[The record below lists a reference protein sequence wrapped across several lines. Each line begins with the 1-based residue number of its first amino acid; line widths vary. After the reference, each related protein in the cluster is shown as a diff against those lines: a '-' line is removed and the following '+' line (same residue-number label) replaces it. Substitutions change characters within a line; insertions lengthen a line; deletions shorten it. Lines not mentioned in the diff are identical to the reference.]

1 MRRRVWD
8 LAFGIWGGSRRRCF
22 LGLGFREDLG
32 GAGYRGALAVLAI
45 VVRGSRDALPAER
58 PGDCLPGRGRG
69 GSTEGGCF
77 RVRAWQL
84 PKPGGPCR
92 IGCHELS
99 IVSYWLSRTHVR
111 HTYASGGTFETVCLS
126 MYRRRAATLSPAP
139 AKSLLAASP
148 RLNPVVI
155 LS

>member
-1 MRRRVWD
+1 MRRCVWD

-45 VVRGSRDALPAER
+45 VVRESRDVLPAER

-69 GSTEGGCF
+69 GSTEGGCV
-77 RVRAWQL
+77 RVRAWQP

-111 HTYASGGTFETVCLS
+111 QHTRVGALLRLS
-126 MYRRRAATLSPAP
+126 ACQCIAEG
-139 AKSLLAASP
+139 P
-148 RLNPVVI
+148 RLYRPRPRS
-155 LS
+155 LCSLPHRG